1 MNSLFRPSDTPPP
14 LPRLWAVAAVV
25 VVVFGVWLRSRGL
38 GTIGLWADEADW
50 AIRAATGTD
59 TFIRPAGYM
68 ALARWLTTL
77 QNDEF
82 TLRLPS
88 FLAAAVHLPVLWWVL
103 RRSVQPAVAVLAL
116 WMFAVHPVAV
126 GMAREFKPYAIE
138 ALLHTSL
145 LALTMH
151 ALKSQKR
158 RSLVG
163 IAVLAPLSPLLSWSV
178 VFAFPGVFLT
188 ALWQRFRHSRLAD
201 VGVLVL
207 SAVVT
212 LVVLGAL
219 FMARVGGADR
229 KADYWGRKYDVF
241 FTGHSVV
248 DHVVWLA
255 RKTAG
260 LAGQPG
266 DITWPI
272 ASAVNVSTA
281 VAGVACVVGVV
292 QLVRRRRFSLLLL
305 LLLPVVTTLVFN
317 VLRQWPWGVF
327 RTNFFLLP
335 GFLVLAAIGVD
346 AVLKLVPRRS
356 LVVVDWLVLVAVIVA
371 LLCTPTEVRALR
383 NKGGHSQTGQSDVRA
398 AMTVLKSKTASQTAK
413 EPLLLDGH
421 GCSLFKYYRDFH
433 VETSRTLGPAMREHL
448 DDTCAKQGPKA
459 WKRRMQA
466 LPNEPFWMLVA
477 QRRLQ
482 KRTLSRLHAVC
493 DLDVQRKFGTT
504 LLVHCVPRNVPQEL
518 APTPPAAGPPPA
530 AEPGADA
537 VKQPA
542 LPVEPA
548 TAPAAAPPP
557 TAAPAAPQAPV
568 SGAAA
573 AGP

>member
-1 MNSLFRPSDTPPP
+1 M
-14 LPRLWAVAAVV
+14 AAVV

-59 TFIRPAGYM
+59 TYIRPAGYM

-77 QNDEF
+77 HNDEF

-88 FLAAAVHLPVLWWVL
+88 FLAAAVQLPVVWWVL

-138 ALLHTSL
+138 ALLHTAM

-151 ALKSQKR
+151 ALKSPTR

-163 IAVLAPLSPLLSWSV
+163 VAVLAPLAPLLSWSV
-178 VFAFPGVFLT
+178 VFTYPGVFLT
-188 ALWQRFRHSRLAD
+188 SLWQRFRHGRLLD
-201 VGVLVL
+201 VAVLLL

-212 LVVLGAL
+212 LVVLLGL
-219 FMARVGGADR
+219 FLARVGSADR

-241 FTGHSVV
+241 FTGDSVV
-248 DHVVWLA
+248 DHVVWVV
-255 RKTAG
+255 RKTAS

-266 DITWPI
+266 DIVWPI
-272 ASAVNVSTA
+272 GVATNVTTA
-281 VAGVACVVGVV
+281 IAGVACALGVLK
-292 QLVRRRRFSLLLL
+292 LVRRRRFPLLVL

-317 VLRQWPWGVF
+317 LLRQWPWGVF

-335 GFLVLAAIGVD
+335 GVLVLAAIGVD
-346 AVLKLVPRRS
+346 AALKLVPRRL
-356 LVVVDWLVLVAVIVA
+356 LVLVDWLVLVAVVVA
-371 LLCTPTEVRALR
+371 LLCTPGEVNALR
-383 NKGGHSQTGQSDVRA
+383 NKGGRSQTGQSNMRA
-398 AMTVLKSKTASQTAK
+398 AMTALKSKTATHTAK

-433 VETSRTLGPAMREHL
+433 VETSHTLGPAMREHL
-448 DDTCAKQGPKA
+448 DETCAKQGPKA
-459 WKRRMQA
+459 WKRRMNA
-466 LPNEPFWMLVA
+466 LPSEPFWMIVA

-482 KRTLSRLHAVC
+482 KRTLARLRTWC
-493 DLDVQRKFGTT
+493 DLDVQQKFGTT
-504 LLVHCVPRNVPQEL
+504 LLLHCVPLDVGPDVAPDPDVPMICDHGDVGMCFL
-518 APTPPAAGPPPA
+518 G
-530 AEPGADA
+530 G
-537 VKQPA
+537 
-542 LPVEPA
+542 
-548 TAPAAAPPP
+548 
-557 TAAPAAPQAPV
+557 
-568 SGAAA
+568 
-573 AGP
+573 